1 MKKLKTI
8 YCFILL
14 SLLVLTVFPLLGV
27 AKLLLIVY
35 RASTPK
41 NCGGMYSWFVRMVDI
56 VSDFYDDYLS
66 F

>member
-14 SLLVLTVFPLLGV
+14 SLLMLTVFPLLGI
-27 AKLLLIVY
+27 AKLLLIAY
-35 RASTPK
+35 KASTPK
-41 NCGGMYSWFVRMVDI
+41 SCDDVYAWFTRMVDI